1 MAVEVWGDPV
11 YNIIGLVYPGPGG
24 TETLAGLPDSGRAP
38 CGDTHGVGEAM
49 PNLDTRLDF

>member
-1 MAVEVWGDPV
+1 MAVEVWADPV